1 MQTLFFSGATYTQP
15 QNINTKLQLKTQPVE
30 HSNSKWRSISKRN
43 PLHIPDDG
51 QTKHQT
57 STGVKRNLKPS
68 KWLKSS
74 KARIPKWKALL
85 KSQHAYQTHR
95 AALLRDEK
103 HRQRRDTEED
113 EQTTGFSVTT
123 VASPTTVVTTNR
135 SFTGLV
141 STTKAK
147 RVRSTVHLAPE
158 DLKPKPKEPVIIIDD
173 VEEFDS
179 GTSTRD
185 LFSKSD
191 DGTVLDDDSPRV
203 LPLRP
208 VPSNPYEDEEM
219 SVVYAEQHSEIRLM
233 CEVDLDIS
241 SSMWYKNGQVSDKSS
256 IYIE

>member
-1 MQTLFFSGATYTQP
+1 M
-15 QNINTKLQLKTQPVE
+15 
-30 HSNSKWRSISKRN
+30 
-43 PLHIPDDG
+43 
-51 QTKHQT
+51 
-57 STGVKRNLKPS
+57 
-68 KWLKSS
+68 
-74 KARIPKWKALL
+74 

-103 HRQRRDTEED
+103 QRQRRDTEED

-123 VASPTTVVTTNR
+123 QASPTTAVTTNR
-135 SFTGLV
+135 SFTALV
-141 STTKAK
+141 ATTKAK

-158 DLKPKPKEPVIIIDD
+158 DLNPKPKEPVIIIDD

-179 GTSTRD
+179 GTATRD

-191 DGTVLDDDSPRV
+191 DDDSPRA

-208 VPSNPYEDEEM
+208 LPSNPYEDEEM

-241 SSMWYKNGQVSDKSS
+241 SSMWYKNGQVSDKQTSFGGKQYENQFL
-256 IYIE
+256 IWFYINIFKNTILSKGYLCQSLKL

>member
-1 MQTLFFSGATYTQP
+1 M
-15 QNINTKLQLKTQPVE
+15 
-30 HSNSKWRSISKRN
+30 
-43 PLHIPDDG
+43 
-51 QTKHQT
+51 
-57 STGVKRNLKPS
+57 
-68 KWLKSS
+68 
-74 KARIPKWKALL
+74 

-103 HRQRRDTEED
+103 HRQRRETEED

-123 VASPTTVVTTNR
+123 QASPTTAVTTNR
-135 SFTGLV
+135 SFTALV
-141 STTKAK
+141 ATTKAK

-158 DLKPKPKEPVIIIDD
+158 DLNPKPKEPVIIIDD

-191 DGTVLDDDSPRV
+191 DDDSPRA

-208 VPSNPYEDEEM
+208 LPSNPYEDEEM

-241 SSMWYKNGQVSDKSS
+241 SSMWYKNGQVSYWGYT
-256 IYIE
+256 I